1 MFKKALIKTLKNVIN
16 NLEDENT
23 KLKLKIEQRDLM
35 IKTLISS
42 SEENKAKIVD
52 LENNVE
58 FLYSNLTPKK
68 KELVRPSNQN

>member
-1 MFKKALIKTLKNVIN
+1 MFKRALIKTLKNVIN
-16 NLEDENT
+16 NLEDENA

-35 IKTLISS
+35 IKILINS

-58 FLYSNLTPKK
+58 FLYNNLTPKK
-68 KELVRPSNQN
+68 KELIRPLKQN